1 MIVKD
6 TMCYTRLIELM
17 KQPGFVKSVQET
29 TFKQPDLNG
38 EGFNGYIE
46 TEVTFRVLDIG
57 EFARTYNSID
67 MTAEIYHGYRRTLG
81 L

>member
-6 TMCYTRLIELM
+6 TMCYTRLLELM

-29 TFKQPDLNG
+29 TFKQPDLDG

-57 EFARTYNSID
+57 LFAKTYTSID
-67 MTAEIYHGYRRTLG
+67 ITPETYWKYRKELG